1 MKILV
6 AVDQNAYSA
15 YAVDEVA
22 RLARNTLANVTLLGV
37 SAMTDS
43 SDPRRANRSAL
54 WNRNHPLTS
63 ALNNYRESFFAHFGE
78 GDSPYATREFGY
90 ELIEVRKG
98 VWELLCVCRGG
109 RKEFKTRVRSGAP
122 VKQIL
127 AECEEEEADLIVLGC
142 SADKMCGWDNDA
154 RVPQKIANDAPCS
167 VLVAK
172 EEKSSNKVVCCLD
185 QNTTSQASLE
195 MINQMVTIH
204 DASLE
209 IVGITEADGGL
220 RIDVDRK
227 MNSILKYYRDRQI
240 NPFVKLVP
248 LTSLESFVSEESR
261 KGLVALWVGEKSIL
275 ARVFPRTKVNRLIK
289 ASGSSVLML
298 R

>member
-22 RLARNTLANVTLLGV
+22 RLAENTLANVTLLGV
-37 SAMTDS
+37 SAMKDS
-43 SDPRRANRSAL
+43 GDSRRGNRSAP
-54 WNRNHPLTS
+54 WNRNHLLAS
-63 ALNNYRESFFAHFGE
+63 ALNNYREGFLAHFG
-78 GDSPYATREFGY
+78 GDDSPYAPREFGY

-98 VWELLCVCRGG
+98 VWELLRVCRGAK
-109 RKEFKTRVRSGAP
+109 KEFKTRMRSGAP

-127 AECEEEEADLIVLGC
+127 AECEEEDADLIVLGC
-142 SADKMCGWDNDA
+142 SADKICGWDNDA

-172 EEKSSNKVVCCLD
+172 EEKGSKKVVCCLD
-185 QNTTSQASLE
+185 QNTTSQESLE
-195 MINQMVTIH
+195 MINQMVTLH
-204 DASLE
+204 GADLE
-209 IVGITEADGGL
+209 VVGITEDDGGL

-227 MNSILKYYRDRQI
+227 MNTILKYYRDRQLD
-240 NPFVKLVP
+240 PFVKLVP
-248 LTSLESFVSEESR
+248 LASLESFVAEESR

-275 ARVFPRTKVNRLIK
+275 AKVFPRTKVNRLIK

>member
-6 AVDQNAYSA
+6 AVDENAYSA
-15 YAVDEVA
+15 YAVDEAA

-37 SAMTDS
+37 SAGTDS
-43 SDPRRANRSAL
+43 SEPRRGNRSGP
-54 WNRNHPLTS
+54 WGRNHPLTS
-63 ALNNYRESFFAHFGE
+63 ALHNYRESFLAQFG
-78 GDSPYATREFGY
+78 GDDSPYAMTQFGY

-98 VWELLCVCRGG
+98 VWELLRVCRGAK
-109 RKEFKTRVRSGAP
+109 KEFKTRMRSGAP

-142 SADKMCGWDNDA
+142 SADKMGGWENDA
-154 RVPQKIANDAPCS
+154 SVPQKIANDAPCS

-172 EEKSSNKVVCCLD
+172 EEKRSNKVVCCLD
-185 QNTTSQASLE
+185 QNTTSQESLE

-204 DASLE
+204 DADLE

-220 RIDVDRK
+220 RIEVDRK

-240 NPFVKLVP
+240 DPFVKLVP
-248 LTSLESFVSEESR
+248 LTSLESFVAEESR
-261 KGLVALWVGEKSIL
+261 QGLVALWVGEKSIL
-275 ARVFPRTKVNRLIK
+275 AKVFPRTKVNRLIK

>member
-15 YAVDEVA
+15 YAVDEAA

-37 SAMTDS
+37 SARTDS
-43 SDPRRANRSAL
+43 SDPRGTKRSGP
-54 WNRNHPLTS
+54 WNRNHPLTA
-63 ALNNYRESFFAHFGE
+63 ALSNYRESFLAHFG
-78 GDSPYATREFGY
+78 GDDSPYATTEFGY
-90 ELIEVRKG
+90 ELVEVRKG
-98 VWELLCVCRGG
+98 VWELLRVCRGAK
-109 RKEFKTRVRSGAP
+109 KEFKTRMRSGAP

-127 AECEEEEADLIVLGC
+127 AECEEEAADLVVLGC
-142 SADKMCGWDNDA
+142 SADKMCDWDNDA
-154 RVPQKIANDAPCS
+154 GVPQKIANDAPCS

-172 EEKSSNKVVCCLD
+172 EEKSSKKVVCCLD
-185 QNTTSQASLE
+185 QNTTSQESLE

-204 DASLE
+204 DADLE

-227 MNSILKYYRDRQI
+227 MNTILKYYRDRRI
-240 NPFVKLVP
+240 DPFIKLVP
-248 LTSLESFVSEESR
+248 LTSLDSFVSEESR
-261 KGLVALWVGEKSIL
+261 QGLVALWVGEKSIL
-275 ARVFPRTKVNRLIK
+275 SRVFPRTKVNRLIK

>member
-22 RLARNTLANVTLLGV
+22 RLARNTLANVTMLGV
-37 SAMTDS
+37 SARADS
-43 SDPRRANRSAL
+43 SDPR
-54 WNRNHPLTS
+54 NRNHPLAA
-63 ALNNYRESFFAHFGE
+63 ALNNYRESFLAHFGE
-78 GDSPYATREFGY
+78 DDSPYATREFGY

-98 VWELLCVCRGG
+98 VWELLRVCRGAK
-109 RKEFKTRVRSGAP
+109 KEFKTRMRSGAP
-122 VKQIL
+122 VRQIL
-127 AECEEEEADLIVLGC
+127 AECEEEEADLLVLGC
-142 SADKMCGWDNDA
+142 SAEKMGGWDNDA
-154 RVPQKIANDAPCS
+154 RIPQKIANDAPCS

-172 EEKSSNKVVCCLD
+172 EEKRSNKVVCCLD
-185 QNTTSQASLE
+185 QNTTSQESLE

-204 DASLE
+204 NADLE

-227 MNSILKYYRDRQI
+227 MNTILKYYRDRQI

-261 KGLVALWVGEKSIL
+261 HGLVALWVGEKSIL